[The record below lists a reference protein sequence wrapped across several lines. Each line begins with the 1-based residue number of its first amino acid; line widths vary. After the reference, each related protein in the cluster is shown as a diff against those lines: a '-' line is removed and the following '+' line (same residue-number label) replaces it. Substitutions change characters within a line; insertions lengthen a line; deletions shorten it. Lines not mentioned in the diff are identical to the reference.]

1 MERQNNAS
9 GRNNGDNTTQ
19 VLALNHHVMTR
30 LRGCHGYS
38 PEHLCELSFDQRY
51 NDGEA
56 DAGRDQVEQ
65 SGLQREGMLV

>member
-1 MERQNNAS
+1 
-9 GRNNGDNTTQ
+9 
-19 VLALNHHVMTR
+19 MTR
-30 LRGCHGYS
+30 PCGCHGYS

-65 SGLQREGMLV
+65 SGLQREGILV